1 MKRILTVIC
10 LGTLLLSAGNSAADE
25 AAAPTHQIGTLTCN
39 ILPHSGFN
47 LLIHSTSEIRC
58 TFTPSNGNRAEK
70 YKGETG
76 IEFGVDMNFNK
87 RTEMAYSV
95 LSDRFAPGTGQLS
108 GKYSGVGGGVT
119 LGVSVGNSAP
129 IRNHDKNISLQPV
142 QSRNSGAGVAG
153 GFTYLYLEPDN
164 SQ

>member
-1 MKRILTVIC
+1 MKRILTSIC
-10 LGTLLLSAGNSAADE
+10 LGVLLLPAGSTAADE
-25 AAAPTHQIGTLTCN
+25 AAAPTHQIGILTCN

-58 TFTPSNGNRAEK
+58 TFTPSNGDRTEQ

-87 RTEMAYSV
+87 HTVLTYSV
-95 LSDRFAPGTGQLS
+95 LSDRFAPSTGQLS

-119 LGVSVGNSAP
+119 LGISVGNSAP

-142 QSRNSGAGVAG
+142 QARNSGASVAG